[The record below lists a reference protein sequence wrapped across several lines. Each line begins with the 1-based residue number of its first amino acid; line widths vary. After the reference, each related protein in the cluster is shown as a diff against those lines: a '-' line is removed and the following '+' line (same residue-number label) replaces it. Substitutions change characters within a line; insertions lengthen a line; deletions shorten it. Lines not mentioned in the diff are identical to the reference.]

1 MFSVLHKATR
11 KCRAR
16 VVRYRALFRALAGAA
31 AAAAAA
37 ACTVHRSVSKVQERV
52 YGHVRVSGRLNIQ
65 MLLRCVPALM

>member
-16 VVRYRALFRALAGAA
+16 VVRYRALFRALAG
-31 AAAAAA
+31 AAAAA